1 MKWLI
6 YLLLLANIG
15 VFFWHFRPAMLSAAP
30 GGQGDAET
38 ALSLVLLEEAREQAA
53 APAAAGRCL
62 DLGPFA
68 TVKQA
73 SLAAAALKAH
83 GIEARQRISREARR
97 KAYWVLLPPAI
108 SRAEARETLARL
120 KQLQISDYFLVPTG
134 EKANAIS
141 LGVFSKFESAHRRIK
156 QMQKLGFKPVFEKVE
171 LAKREYWLEWPASA
185 GKPPPSALETLRRIR
200 AEARIVPRPC
210 AVSS

>member
-15 VFFWHFRPAMLSAAP
+15 VFFWHFRPAMLSSAQP
-30 GGQGDAET
+30 GT
-38 ALSLVLLEEAREQAA
+38 ADSGSSLSLVLLKEAHEQTAT
-53 APAAAGRCL
+53 PAAGRCL
-62 DLGPFA
+62 DLGPFE

-83 GIEARQRISREARR
+83 GIEPRQRVRREARR

-108 SRAEARETLARL
+108 SRDAARKTLAKL
-120 KQLQISDYFLVPTG
+120 KELHVNDYFLVPTG

-171 LAKREYWLEWPASA
+171 LAKREYWLEWPTAVGRPPASA
-185 GKPPPSALETLRRIR
+185 METIRRIR
-200 AEARIVPRPC
+200 AEARVGTQAC
-210 AVSS
+210 ATSP

>member
-15 VFFWHFRPAMLSAAP
+15 VFFWHFRPAMLSAPEDQDEA
-30 GGQGDAET
+30 ASS
-38 ALSLVLLEEAREQAA
+38 LSLVLLQEARERSAE
-53 APAAAGRCL
+53 PAGAGRCL
-62 DLGPFA
+62 DLGPFE

-73 SLAAAALKAH
+73 SRAAAALKAH
-83 GIEARQRISREARR
+83 GIKARQRINREARR

-108 SRAEARETLARL
+108 SREEARKTLKKL
-120 KQLQISDYFLVPTG
+120 KKQKINDYFLVPTG
-134 EKANAIS
+134 DKANAIS

-171 LAKREYWLEWPASA
+171 LAKREYWLEWPLEA
-185 GKPPPSALETLRRIR
+185 GKPPSSVMETIRRIR
-200 AEARIVPRPC
+200 AEARLTSRTC
-210 AVSS
+210 AAAS